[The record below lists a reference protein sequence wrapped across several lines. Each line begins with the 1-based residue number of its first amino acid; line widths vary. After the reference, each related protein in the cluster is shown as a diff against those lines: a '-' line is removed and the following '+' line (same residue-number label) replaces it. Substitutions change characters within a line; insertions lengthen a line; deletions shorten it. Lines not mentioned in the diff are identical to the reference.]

1 MRGVAA
7 GWDLRSHPEGVRR
20 PIVPVRYFTNAG
32 RESGPI
38 LLADHYDSIDV
49 FGDPGDGPPIGMAL
63 PGGSTE
69 GGIVIWEIVIRGVT
83 VPGRWIVLGRR
94 FLPKT

>member
-1 MRGVAA
+1 M
-7 GWDLRSHPEGVRR
+7 
-20 PIVPVRYFTNAG
+20 PVRYFTNAG
-32 RESGPI
+32 WESGPI

-49 FGDPGDGPPIGMAL
+49 FIGGPGGGPPLGMAL

-69 GGIVIWEIVIRGVT
+69 GGIVIWEIFIRGVA
-83 VPGRWIVLGRR
+83 VPGRWIVLGRQ